1 MAFITYNHV
10 GIRAMA
16 ACVPSRRVSNADLG
30 YLIPPEEIDKMFARW
45 GIREKPATLTRGF
58 CASDLCF
65 QAARQ
70 LMADNDIAPD
80 SIDVL
85 LFMSQTADYR
95 LPATGAAAAAS
106 SGAGPDHRGD
116 GPLARLLG
124 LCLCPLGRLCLR
136 LSWPGVKRVLLLD
149 GETFS
154 KVVSPYDKV
163 NAPLYGDAG
172 TATLI
177 ECGDDFEPSHILLM
191 SDGSGEEAVK
201 IPAGGCRIP
210 ATAEN
215 LQPVERADGSRRSDN
230 QVYMDGMD
238 VFNFTIRV
246 VPRTIRRAD
255 RAHRP
260 PVG

>member
-30 YLIPPEEIDKMFARW
+30 YLISPEEIDKMIRSV
-45 GIREKPATLTRGF
+45 GIREKRYADDGV

-95 LPATGAAAAAS
+95 LPATA
-106 SGAGPDHRGD
+106 PLLQHR
-116 GPLARLLG
+116 LG
-124 LCLCPLGRLCLR
+124 LAQTTAAMDLSLGCSGYVYA
-136 LSWPGVKRVLLLD
+136 LSAAYAYASLPGVKRVLLLD

-177 ECGDDFEPSHILLM
+177 ERGDDFEPSHILLM

-201 IPAGGCRIP
+201 IPAGG
-210 ATAEN
+210 AA
-215 LQPVERADGSRRSDN
+215 SRR
-230 QVYMDGMD
+230 
-238 VFNFTIRV
+238 R
-246 VPRTIRRAD
+246 PRTCSPSSVRTAAAARTTRSTWTAWTSSTSRSVSCRA
-255 RAHRP
+255 RSAS
-260 PVG
+260 

>member
-30 YLIPPEEIDKMFARW
+30 YLIPPEEIDKMIRSV
-45 GIREKPATLTRGF
+45 GIREKRYADDGV

-70 LMADNDIAPD
+70 LMTDNDIAPD

-95 LPATGAAAAAS
+95 LPATA
-106 SGAGPDHRGD
+106 PLLQHR
-116 GPLARLLG
+116 LG
-124 LCLCPLGRLCLR
+124 LAQTTAAMDLSLGCSGYVYA
-136 LSWPGVKRVLLLD
+136 LSAAYAYASLPGVKRVLLLD

-177 ECGDDFEPSHILLM
+177 ERGDDFEPSHILLM

-201 IPAGGCRIP
+201 IPAGG
-210 ATAEN
+210 AA
-215 LQPVERADGSRRSDN
+215 SRRRPRTCSPSS
-230 QVYMDGMD
+230 VR
-238 VFNFTIRV
+238 TAAAA
-246 VPRTIRRAD
+246 RTIRSTWTAWMSSTSRSVSCRA
-255 RAHRP
+255 RSAS
-260 PVG
+260 